1 MAVVSPPPVVTLNES
16 VRGAVV
22 DPFTAVIIMD
32 ISNRIT
38 PTPIKPITLLCIAVT
53 CLYYDLLK
61 TKEASGG
68 LFPQLASSALIAIIY
83 LIIFC

>member
-1 MAVVSPPPVVTLNES
+1 
-16 VRGAVV
+16 VV

-83 LIIFC
+83 SI

>member
-22 DPFTAVIIMD
+22 DPFTADIIMD
-32 ISNRIT
+32 INSRIT

-53 CLYYDLLK
+53 CLFYFLK
-61 TKEASGG
+61 TEEASGG